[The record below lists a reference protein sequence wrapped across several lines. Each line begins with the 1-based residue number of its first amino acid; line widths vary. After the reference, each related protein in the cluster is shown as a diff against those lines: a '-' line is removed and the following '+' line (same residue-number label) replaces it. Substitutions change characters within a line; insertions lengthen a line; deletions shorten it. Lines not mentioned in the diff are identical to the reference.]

1 MKIYV
6 VVKETDIVGEDG
18 FQTGGFDTTLIKA
31 YQQESSANSEC
42 TNLNALNR
50 DSKID
55 YCYITME
62 VY

>member
-1 MKIYV
+1 MKIYI
-6 VVKETDIVGEDG
+6 VVKETNIVGEDG
-18 FQTGGFDTTLIKA
+18 FQTGSFDTTLIKA
-31 YQQESSANSEC
+31 YPQESSANSEC
-42 TNLNALNR
+42 ANLNALNR

>member
-1 MKIYV
+1 MKVYIL
-6 VVKETDIVGEDG
+6 VKETNIVGEDG
-18 FQTGGFDTTLIKA
+18 FETGDFDTTLIKA

-42 TNLNALNR
+42 TKLNALNR